1 MALVKIREVIG
12 TSDMSF
18 EQAIDQIL
26 EYIKSDIRNA
36 SGIEIVSQKI
46 KLIDNKPEYRVVA
59 KYAYKWE
66 K

>member
-12 TSDMSF
+12 TSDISF